1 MKNVIAFLFVGVFCL
16 FSSTFDAAK
25 AQIKPTLLGID
36 MKFDKTDKPE
46 NPGGKEWRCVCK
58 KGECKGA
65 AWISFRS
72 TCKWSEREDLD
83 CTVASVNC

>member
-25 AQIKPTLLGID
+25 AQIKVEPSPKID
-36 MKFDKTDKPE
+36 TTGHE
-46 NPGGKEWRCVCK
+46 WWRCVCK

-72 TCKWSEREDLD
+72 SCLKAKNEPGKSD
-83 CTVASVNC
+83 CTEGTINC